1 MASYWRRRG
10 QPRGG
15 PARAQVPPASL
26 VLASAW
32 VRHSAWHAT
41 LFAALD
47 ITNGRVLAQCRARHR
62 HPELLGFP
70 SISTPTYR
78 RPSMSTSSST
88 ITSRTNPPKCLSGS
102 PAGPVSTSLSHRLI
116 HPAQS
121 GPALVRFTH
130 SARSAADRSSV
141 PKTSFPKSRPSSM
154 PIAPG
159 SPRSCGRDQRCDPRE
174 SRRKSARLL
183 IGGELGFGH
192 LKVCIVCTRR
202 ACTLCTRCLL
212 YANAT
217 CQISLCRSHV

>member
-121 GPALVRFTH
+121 GPALVRFTQ
-130 SARSAADRSSV
+130 SAPDPPRIVRQCQ
-141 PKTSFPKSRPSSM
+141 R
-154 PIAPG
+154 
-159 SPRSCGRDQRCDPRE
+159 PRSQNRDLR
-174 SRRKSARLL
+174 
-183 IGGELGFGH
+183 
-192 LKVCIVCTRR
+192 
-202 ACTLCTRCLL
+202 RCLL
-212 YANAT
+212 RRDRPVRVDAT
-217 CQISLCRSHV
+217 SDATLEKVEENLQGY